1 MLSQSRARIGPTRH
15 SVARA
20 LTGQQQRASS
30 TPRSVTFP
38 GQSVLALVPV
48 VVFFYVLVVLP
59 FMGGDGKPRIE
70 NMLFWPALAGIVL
83 ALAAYNYSLLDKGF
97 IFSLVVTSL
106 VAYMAFAAASI
117 TWAYDANSAFTR
129 YMVQLLIVI
138 VVLVPYALPIDT
150 SRTMQRL
157 HVCALIAVAIN
168 AVYVLTTPPTPIG
181 HTGYFIH
188 KQELGM
194 LCGATII
201 LSSHELLF
209 RGWRRWLA
217 VVAICL
223 TFWVI
228 FESQSKGSLA
238 FFLVASSFSAVAL
251 IACKLLRTSPAFIV
265 GACVL
270 MFSFLSFVWS
280 DPVGRI
286 AWWLYGDSTLTGRTF
301 IWDFI
306 NYQMSHRSWFG
317 WGFHSYW
324 GVPNSPHEQAPGFVR
339 DMISSHSG
347 YLELKLDTG
356 KIGYWIFLVFVYTSL
371 HSLEAVRRKDPIR
384 AWVLLAV
391 SMYIVLLNLI
401 ESVWLQTI
409 PLWVLYLIVV
419 GASLRFS
426 RSENASVTLS
436 RRPIP
441 AKPQAGLLP
450 RRTPYG

>member
-1 MLSQSRARIGPTRH
+1 MLTQSRARISPTKH
-15 SVARA
+15 VVARA
-20 LTGQQQRASS
+20 LTGQQRVSP
-30 TPRSVTFP
+30 TPRSLRFS
-38 GQSVLALVPV
+38 GHSLLALVPV

-59 FMGGDGKPRIE
+59 FMGGDGKTRIE
-70 NMLFWPALAGIVL
+70 NMLFWPGLAGIVL

-106 VAYMAFAAASI
+106 IAYMALAAASI
-117 TWAYDANSAFTR
+117 TWAYSSDFALTR
-129 YMVQLLIVI
+129 YAVQLLIVI

-168 AVYVLTTPPTPIG
+168 AFYVLTTPATPIG

-217 VVAICL
+217 VISFCL

-238 FFLVASSFSAVAL
+238 FFLVASSFSIGALVAS
-251 IACKLLRTSPAFIV
+251 KLLRTSPAFIV

-270 MFSFLSFVWS
+270 AFGALSYVWS

-286 AWWLYGDSTLTGRTF
+286 AWKLYGDATLTGRTD
-301 IWDFI
+301 IWNFI
-306 NYQMSHRSWFG
+306 NYQVSHQSWFG

-324 GVPNSPHEQAPGFVR
+324 GVPNSPHEQAPGFVK

-356 KIGYWIFLVFVYTSL
+356 HIGYWIFLVFVYASL
-371 HSLEAVRRKDPIR
+371 HNLETVRRKDPIR
-384 AWVLLAV
+384 AWVLLAL
-391 SMYIVLLNLI
+391 SMYIILLNLI

-409 PLWVLYLIVV
+409 PLWVLFLIVV

-426 RSENASVTLS
+426 RSEIATVASS
-436 RRPIP
+436 RRPVQ
-441 AKPQAGLLP
+441 AKRHAGLVP
-450 RRTPYG
+450 RRTPSG